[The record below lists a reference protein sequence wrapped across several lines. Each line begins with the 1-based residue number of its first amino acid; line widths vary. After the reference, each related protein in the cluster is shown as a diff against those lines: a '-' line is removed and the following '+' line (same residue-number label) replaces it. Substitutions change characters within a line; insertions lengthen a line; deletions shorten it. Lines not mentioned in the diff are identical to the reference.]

1 MRIRVLRFDFY
12 GRTLVSTT
20 NCGFPLK
27 RNYFAWS
34 FIIDPRRSSLHCV
47 GAPRSTSDID
57 LTTIAFYANA
67 FTKYKWFRL
76 TSEQIVGAD

>member
-20 NCGFPLK
+20 NYGLPLK
-27 RNYFAWS
+27 RNYFAWGY
-34 FIIDPRRSSLHCV
+34 IIDPRRSSLPCV

-57 LTTIAFYANA
+57 FDDDRILCQWMY
-67 FTKYKWFRL
+67 
-76 TSEQIVGAD
+76 EV